1 MLLLDDYF
9 LASKLTCQKQPP
21 IGVPRKKCSE
31 NMQQIYRRTPM
42 PCWSAISIK
51 LLCNFIQI
59 VLRHGWSP
67 VNCMHIF
74 RKPFLK
80 NTSGWLLLPFDGILF
95 SYYVYFVKYKLS
107 MAAHP
112 RMKFRL
118 FQSTWYFSVKI
129 FYCLYE
135 WSRGRGYVMDIFVV
149 SPYITKIVWSKNFQ
163 SHLTITFKYFA

>member
-1 MLLLDDYF
+1 MIIYQIDVTYRSSHPEVF
-9 LASKLTCQKQPP
+9 LGK
-21 IGVPRKKCSE
+21 GVLKICDKFTGE
-31 NMQQIYRRTPM
+31 H
-42 PCWSAISIK
+42 PCRSAISIK

-59 VLRHGWSP
+59 ALRHGWSP

-74 RKPFLK
+74 GKPFLK

-129 FYCLYE
+129 FFCLYE
-135 WSRGRGYVMDIFVV
+135 WSRGRGYVIDIFVV